1 VTPDAGAR
9 PGGLSPADGS
19 GPRELLRY
27 RSAQGRRV
35 VAAMILGSSVAG
47 IDSTVVAVALPAIGR
62 NLHAG
67 FQGLQW
73 TVTSYTLTLASL
85 ILLAGSLSDRWGR
98 RRVFLAGLGWFTLA
112 SVLCAAAPG
121 IGWLIA
127 ARAVQGIGGA
137 LLTPAS
143 LAIIE
148 AALQPGDRTRAIGT
162 WAGFSGVSA
171 AIAPFLG
178 GWLLQAGSWRAIFLI
193 NVPVAAA
200 AAWTTRR
207 HVPESRDTSLS
218 GSADWPGALAGVA
231 ALASTTYAILVLPG
245 GGVRSPGFAAAAVLA
260 LLSSAAFAVTER
272 RGSHPMLPPAIF
284 APAQFRAANALTFAV
299 NGALGGFAF
308 VFIPALEITAGDS
321 PVVAGSALVPVT
333 VVTLLLSGAS
343 GRLAQRIGPRPPL
356 VAGCLLCAVA
366 SMLAVRIGPH
376 AGYWAAVLPVAV
388 LFGLGL
394 ASLMPPLTASAMN
407 SAPDSLAGLASGV
420 NNAVARVAGLLWIAA
435 LPPITGLTGAA
446 YADPVQFRSS
456 FAQISWIRAAAFAC
470 AAVLAA
476 TFTGPRHPTP
486 APRTALIQTPVP
498 HLACP
503 VASAARLRTPQ
514 AKPVARARCV
524 DPAVWRFITVAGVPE
539 LLLERRLKG
548 IAGIDVKM
556 WPVKDTF
563 DALVTALDGH
573 TWTVDVKDHADP
585 GRIADDPPA
594 AEHVVVPGYRKGQV
608 SQLSRVWIL
617 RAGTTR
623 TFNAPTGIGK
633 NVAAELLA
641 SWCAQHGKVTTL
653 LVPSNA
659 AVIEASQRALGIDA
673 DVVPLMSPD
682 AAQKEAEAAAT
693 RGPGQRWPDLLAR
706 PAGGST

>member
-1 VTPDAGAR
+1 MTPDAGAQ

-27 RSAQGRRV
+27 RSAQGRWV

-62 NLHAG
+62 NLHVG
-67 FQGLQW
+67 FQDLQW

-98 RRVFLAGLGWFTLA
+98 RRVFLAGLSWFTLA
-112 SVLCAAAPG
+112 SVLCAAAPS

-137 LLTPAS
+137 LMTPAS

-148 AALQPGDRTRAIGT
+148 AAFQPGDRTHAIGT
-162 WAGFSGVSA
+162 WAGFSGVSS

-178 GWLLQAGSWRAIFLI
+178 GWLLEAGSWRAIFLI

-200 AAWTTRR
+200 VAWMTRR

-218 GSADWPGALAGVA
+218 GSADWPGALAGAA
-231 ALASTTYAILVLPG
+231 ALATITYAIIVLPG
-245 GGVRSPGFAAAAVLA
+245 GGVRSPRFAAAAVLA
-260 LLSSAAFAVTER
+260 LLSSATFAVTER
-272 RGSHPMLPPAIF
+272 RRSHPMLPPAIF
-284 APAQFRAANALTFAV
+284 RPAQFRAANAVTFVV

-308 VFIPALEITAGDS
+308 VFIPALEIIAGYS

-333 VVTLLLSGAS
+333 VVTLLLSGTS

-356 VAGCLLCAVA
+356 VAGCLLCTVA

-376 AGYWAAVLPVAV
+376 ASYWTAVLPVAL

-394 ASLMPPLTASAMN
+394 AALLPPLTASAMN

-435 LPPITGLTGAA
+435 LPPLTGLTGAA
-446 YADPVQFRSS
+446 YTDPVQFRSS
-456 FAQISWIRAAAFAC
+456 FAQISWICAAAFAC

-476 TFTGPRHPTP
+476 TFITGPGRPTP
-486 APRTALIQTPVP
+486 ARRPALIQTPVP

-503 VASAARLRTPQ
+503 VAFRHAPGQTRTPDSSQ
-514 AKPVARARCV
+514 ASNRSR
-524 DPAVWRFITVAGVPE
+524 VAGTPSPS
-539 LLLERRLKG
+539 RPR
-548 IAGIDVKM
+548 I
-556 WPVKDTF
+556 
-563 DALVTALDGH
+563 
-573 TWTVDVKDHADP
+573 DHA
-585 GRIADDPPA
+585 
-594 AEHVVVPGYRKGQV
+594 Q
-608 SQLSRVWIL
+608 
-617 RAGTTR
+617 
-623 TFNAPTGIGK
+623 
-633 NVAAELLA
+633 
-641 SWCAQHGKVTTL
+641 
-653 LVPSNA
+653 
-659 AVIEASQRALGIDA
+659 
-673 DVVPLMSPD
+673 
-682 AAQKEAEAAAT
+682 AEA
-693 RGPGQRWPDLLAR
+693 
-706 PAGGST
+706 

>member
-1 VTPDAGAR
+1 MRYAPGSSDSRSSSPSTSAGDAVATDS
-9 PGGLSPADGS
+9 GGLLA
-19 GPRELLRY
+19 Y
-27 RSAQGRRV
+27 RSAQGRWV

-62 NLHAG
+62 NLHAS
-67 FQGLQW
+67 FQALQW

-112 SVLCAAAPG
+112 SVLCAAAPS

-137 LLTPAS
+137 LMTPAS

-148 AALQPGDRTRAIGT
+148 ATFQPGDRTRAIGT
-162 WAGFSGVSA
+162 WAGFSGVSS

-178 GWLLQAGSWRAIFLI
+178 GWLLEAGSWRWIFLI
-193 NVPVAAA
+193 NVPVAAVT
-200 AAWTTRR
+200 AWTTRR

-231 ALASTTYAILVLPG
+231 ALAAITYAIIVLPG
-245 GGVRSPGFAAAAVLA
+245 AGVTSPQFAAAALLA
-260 LLSSAAFAVTER
+260 VVSSAAFAVTER

-284 APAQFRAANALTFAV
+284 APAQFRAANAVTFVV

-308 VFIPALEITAGDS
+308 VFIPALEIIAGYS

-356 VAGCLLCAVA
+356 VAGCLVCAVA
-366 SMLAVRIGPH
+366 SLLAVRIGSH
-376 AGYWAAVLPVAV
+376 AGYWTAVFPLAV

-394 ASLMPPLTASAMN
+394 ASLLPPLTASAMN

-446 YADPVQFRSS
+446 YTDPARFRSS
-456 FAQISWIRAAAFAC
+456 FAQISWICAAAFAG

-476 TFTGPRHPTP
+476 TFITGPGRPAP

-503 VASAARLRTPQ
+503 VAFG
-514 AKPVARARCV
+514 RAREQ
-524 DPAVWRFITVAGVPE
+524 T
-539 LLLERRLKG
+539 RRP
-548 IAGIDVKM
+548 DSSQES
-556 WPVKDTF
+556 
-563 DALVTALDGH
+563 GH
-573 TWTVDVKDHADP
+573 
-585 GRIADDPPA
+585 
-594 AEHVVVPGYRKGQV
+594 
-608 SQLSRVWIL
+608 
-617 RAGTTR
+617 
-623 TFNAPTGIGK
+623 
-633 NVAAELLA
+633 
-641 SWCAQHGKVTTL
+641 
-653 LVPSNA
+653 
-659 AVIEASQRALGIDA
+659 
-673 DVVPLMSPD
+673 
-682 AAQKEAEAAAT
+682 
-693 RGPGQRWPDLLAR
+693 
-706 PAGGST
+706 

>member
-1 VTPDAGAR
+1 MAPDAGAQ
-9 PGGLSPADGS
+9 PGELNPADGS

-27 RSAQGRRV
+27 RSAQGRWV

-62 NLHAG
+62 NLHVG

-98 RRVFLAGLGWFTLA
+98 RRVFLAGLSWFTLA
-112 SVLCAAAPG
+112 SVLCAASPS

-137 LLTPAS
+137 LMTPAS

-148 AALQPGDRTRAIGT
+148 AAFQPGDRTHAIGT

-178 GWLLQAGSWRAIFLI
+178 GWLLEAGSWRPIFLI

-200 AAWTTRR
+200 VAWITVR

-231 ALASTTYAILVLPG
+231 ALVTITYAIIILPG
-245 GGVRSPGFAAAAVLA
+245 RGVRSPEFAAAAVLA
-260 LLSSAAFAVTER
+260 VVSSATFAVAER
-272 RGSHPMLPPAIF
+272 RASHPMLPPAIF
-284 APAQFRAANALTFAV
+284 RPPQFRAANAVTFVV

-308 VFIPALEITAGDS
+308 VFIPALEVIAGYS

-333 VVTLLLSGAS
+333 VVTLLLSGTS

-356 VAGCLLCAVA
+356 VAGCLLCAMA

-376 AGYWAAVLPVAV
+376 ASYWTAVLPLAV

-394 ASLMPPLTASAMN
+394 AALLPPLTASAMN

-435 LPPITGLTGAA
+435 LPPVTGLTGTA
-446 YADPVQFRSS
+446 YAHPVQFRSS
-456 FAQISWIRAAAFAC
+456 FAQISWICAAAFAC

-476 TFTGPRHPTP
+476 TFITRPDRPTP
-486 APRTALIQTPVP
+486 ARRTALIQTPVP

-503 VASAARLRTPQ
+503 VAFRRTATNPQ
-514 AKPVARARCV
+514 PNTSRASNR
-524 DPAVWRFITVAGVPE
+524 
-539 LLLERRLKG
+539 
-548 IAGIDVKM
+548 
-556 WPVKDTF
+556 
-563 DALVTALDGH
+563 
-573 TWTVDVKDHADP
+573 
-585 GRIADDPPA
+585 
-594 AEHVVVPGYRKGQV
+594 
-608 SQLSRVWIL
+608 SRVADTPPPSQEP
-617 RAGTTR
+617 RR
-623 TFNAPTGIGK
+623 T
-633 NVAAELLA
+633 
-641 SWCAQHGKVTTL
+641 C
-653 LVPSNA
+653 
-659 AVIEASQRALGIDA
+659 
-673 DVVPLMSPD
+673 
-682 AAQKEAEAAAT
+682 
-693 RGPGQRWPDLLAR
+693 
-706 PAGGST
+706 